1 MSDDLHHI
9 TKVEISGL
17 WDKFD
22 FGWNLEPDVNVLAGV
37 NGSGKSTVFICI
49 YALLELGT
57 IPNKEDVFLATLK
70 ITFDNKK
77 SIFYEHLNVN
87 DSIKNIEEKAK
98 INEKYQRVLS
108 EIKDSIGRDYRKY
121 RKTKSVHMEM
131 GVTSFENIEMK
142 LEEFHKLIN
151 IDVVSTFDNSL
162 KQSEAVRKLSNEKVK
177 TELDWNIHNLQKRYL
192 DYQLNISRKK
202 DAIVEIAGEN
212 IRRDL
217 IALSKPHTLFLNII
231 DSLFDETGKKVNRN
245 ENEISFLLDNKEIT
259 PFQLSSGEKQLLIIL
274 LTVLL
279 QDGRQSIL
287 FMDEPEISLHIEWQK
302 KLLKFIRDLNPN
314 VQIILATHAPGLVM
328 QGWMNKTHEISDL
341 ITAKNEKR

>member
-22 FGWNLEPDVNVLAGV
+22 FEWNLEPDVNVLAGV
-37 NGSGKSTVFICI
+37 NGSGKSIVLDCI
-49 YALLELGT
+49 YTLLELAT
-57 IPNKEDVFLATLK
+57 IPNKEDMFLAALK

-77 SIFYEHLNVN
+77 FISYEHLNVK
-87 DSIKNIEEKAK
+87 DSIKNIEKKAK
-98 INEKYQRVLS
+98 RNEKYQRILS
-108 EIKDSIGRDYRKY
+108 EIKDNSGKDYRKI
-121 RKTKSVHMEM
+121 KSVHVEM
-131 GVTSFENIEMK
+131 GVTSFDNIEMK

-177 TELDWNIHNLQKRYL
+177 TELDWDIYNLQKRYL

-202 DAIVEIAGEN
+202 NAIVEIASEN
-212 IRRDL
+212 IRGDL
-217 IALSKPHTLFLNII
+217 IALSNPHTLFLNII
-231 DSLFDETGKKVNRN
+231 DSLFDETGKKVNRD

-279 QDGRQSIL
+279 QDGKQSIL

-314 VQIILATHAPGLVM
+314 VQIVLATHAPGLVM